1 MVGHHALWLWFL
13 LTAVILGG
21 FCAFLV
27 YLSRLRGLST
37 VCVPRFLR
45 AADLNQVW
53 VLMIANEVLRGPFSS
68 RDFAESQQMNLHE
81 IREFMLLMFHN
92 MRVLIAWS
100 ASQLRMYLVEKPW
113 QEEGETWEEDPK
125 VIAAQ
130 LEVLKAARN
139 FRCYALLAIITI
151 TLWLMFRTQWW
162 LPVPRP
168 RFDRLEKI
176 CGREFYPLF
185 GNLIRRLC
193 EVTLLLDEGSHDL
206 KNCFLRALIKDYDPD
221 DFLKNIPE
229 TGMIM

>member
-1 MVGHHALWLWFL
+1 MVGHHALWLWSL
-13 LTAVILGG
+13 LTIVVLAG

-27 YLSRLRGLST
+27 YLSRLRGIST
-37 VCVPRFLR
+37 VCVRRFLR
-45 AADLNQVW
+45 AADLNQVFA
-53 VLMIANEVLRGPFSS
+53 LMIVNGVLRDTFSS
-68 RDFAESQQMNLHE
+68 RAFAESQQRNLHE

-113 QEEGETWEEDPK
+113 EEEGETLEEDPRI
-125 VIAAQ
+125 IAGH
-130 LEVLKAARN
+130 LEVLKAARS

-176 CGREFYPLF
+176 CGRQFYPLF
-185 GNLIRRLC
+185 GNLIRKLC
-193 EVTLLLDEGSHDL
+193 ELTLLLDDGSEDL
-206 KNCFLRALIKDYDPD
+206 KNC
-221 DFLKNIPE
+221 
-229 TGMIM
+229 